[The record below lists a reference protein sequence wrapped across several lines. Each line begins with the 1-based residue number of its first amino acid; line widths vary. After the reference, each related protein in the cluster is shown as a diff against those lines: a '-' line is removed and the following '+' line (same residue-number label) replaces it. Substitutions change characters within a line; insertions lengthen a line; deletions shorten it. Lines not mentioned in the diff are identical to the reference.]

1 MRIDRNPIVG
11 RGLVNSVIDAV
22 PFEMHFPGG
31 YRYTGIGTK
40 VRERMAQGER
50 GINDLDELCRL
61 HDIAYCESKGDAAL
75 RSVADRK
82 LADGSWRLYK
92 QSDRPLGERV
102 AAWLVTT
109 AMNTKIKVGGTIA
122 GSSRR
127 RRHHRRS
134 NTTVGG
140 AGIKRQSALSRRQK
154 LNKGNKNKSLG
165 PVITLA
171 KLVKRARDVVRGS
184 KVGRGRSGSR
194 KGKSK
199 RGSSNSAS
207 LDSRQLRNVTAA
219 ALKAVKAM
227 KKGRRVSF
235 NRSRVLP
242 LPRTGGMLPLLP
254 IFAGLSAV
262 GSLAGGAAGVAKAV
276 NEAKDARRRLTE
288 LQRHNETM
296 KAIALQKGR
305 GLLFLKPYK
314 KGLGLYMTPYVKQ
327 AKNC

>member
-1 MRIDRNPIVG
+1 MYCVMFFVYIYIYLSQQYFIYCIKHRGTMIDRNPIVG

-40 VRERMAQGER
+40 VRERMARGKR
-50 GINDLDELCRL
+50 GIYDLDELCRL

-75 RSVADRK
+75 CSVADRK

-122 GSSRR
+122 DSSRR
-127 RRHHRRS
+127 RRHHSRS
-134 NTTVGG
+134 STTVGG
-140 AGIKRQSALSRRQK
+140 AGIRRLRRRQK
-154 LNKGNKNKSLG
+154 LNKGNKNKPLG

-171 KLVKRARDVVRGS
+171 KLVKRDRDVVRGS

-194 KGKSK
+194 IGRRR

-207 LDSRQLRNVTAA
+207 LV
-219 ALKAVKAM
+219 ALTSNIC
-227 KKGRRVSF
+227 G
-235 NRSRVLP
+235 
-242 LPRTGGMLPLLP
+242 T
-254 IFAGLSAV
+254 
-262 GSLAGGAAGVAKAV
+262 
-276 NEAKDARRRLTE
+276 
-288 LQRHNETM
+288 
-296 KAIALQKGR
+296 
-305 GLLFLKPYK
+305 
-314 KGLGLYMTPYVKQ
+314 
-327 AKNC
+327 

>member
-40 VRERMAQGER
+40 VQERMARGER

-122 GSSRR
+122 AASSRR
-127 RRHHRRS
+127 RRHRRRS
-134 NTTVGG
+134 GTTVGG
-140 AGIKRQSALSRRQK
+140 AGIRRLSRRQK
-154 LNKGNKNKSLG
+154 LNKGNKNKPLG

-194 KGKSK
+194 TGRSK

-207 LDSRQLRNVTAA
+207 LDSRQLRSVTAA

-296 KAIALQKGR
+296 EAIALQKGR